1 MSQQVI
7 HSHNAPAAIGPY
19 SQAIKV
25 GNWLYTS
32 GQIALNPKTGELNG
46 DIREQTLASI
56 GNLRAVVEAAGGD
69 FTDVVKVNIY
79 LKDMNDF
86 PIVNDLY
93 GQAFGDHKPARA
105 CVEVA
110 RLPKDALI
118 ELDCVAFIQ

>member
-1 MSQQVI
+1 MSQKVI

-25 GNWLYTS
+25 ENWLYTS
-32 GQIALNPKTGELNG
+32 GQIALDASTGQLQG
-46 DIREQTLASI
+46 DIKDQTLKAI

-79 LKDMNDF
+79 LKDMNHF

-118 ELDCVAFIQ
+118 ELDCVAYIP

>member
-1 MSQQVI
+1 MSLKTI

-25 GNWLYTS
+25 GEWLYTS
-32 GQIALNPKTGELNG
+32 GQIALDPATGELKG
-46 DIREQTLASI
+46 DIKEQTLKAI
-56 GNLRAVVEAAGGD
+56 GNLRAIVEAAGGA

-79 LKDMNDF
+79 LKDMNHF
-86 PIVNDLY
+86 PVVNDLY

-118 ELDCVAFIQ
+118 ELDCVAFIA